1 MRKVLIALTFFA
13 LAVGITS
20 VASGESVPDEVDGPT
35 IDYRERGEPVAG
47 AADSRRIELL
57 LLLEADER
65 GLARQALAASTP
77 GSKKF
82 RRYLEPGQIAKRF
95 GAPTGVSRKVVD
107 RLKRRGIEASAG
119 PGRMWV
125 EANPTVEQAEE
136 LFSTRIE
143 TFSARGTR
151 FLAPA
156 TRPSL
161 AEDTLPG
168 VTGVVG
174 LDSEPVIHRGPTTP
188 VRTGRVGDRT
198 ASQRSTNENLVPATR
213 EQALEFNRL
222 AREKKTSLRANLGT
236 NEGCAEA
243 TAVGAPLGEVAPN
256 AYTPPYTPNQIHRAY
271 AIDRLHAKGL
281 KGQGE
286 RIAVVE
292 IDGFKRADLVDAA
305 KCFGYRAPPTP
316 LKLVGLKKPLVPGV
330 ETTLDLQAIA
340 AAVPQTE
347 EIRVVQAKG
356 GPSQFLGM
364 YRYLYGLPR
373 KARPSVISSSIFAN
387 CEAGLAGSRAFIVA
401 MERVAKM
408 GAAMGIS
415 LLSAAG
421 DTGSS
426 GCAAPGNTS
435 ALGIVSVQYWSSS
448 PWLTAIGGTNVT
460 LNRGNGITEEVV
472 WNDSPASFGG
482 GGGGSSLFFKRPKW
496 QRGPGVGERSMRSVP
511 DLALLA
517 DGMPGWS
524 IRCSFDG
531 CDGIDGWTVVGG
543 TSAAAPLTA
552 SIALLANQKA
562 RRAGGPRLGFLNPS
576 IYQLARKPK
585 ARKKTFRD
593 VVAIGNDLGKMIP
606 ADAGGGS
613 PLGCCKAGP
622 NYDQASGWG
631 SIHSV
636 QFAERMRLLAKRR

>member
-1 MRKVLIALTFFA
+1 L
-13 LAVGITS
+13 
-20 VASGESVPDEVDGPT
+20 
-35 IDYRERGEPVAG
+35 
-47 AADSRRIELL
+47 RRIELL

-65 GLARQALAASTP
+65 GLTRQALAVSTP
-77 GSKKF
+77 GSKRF
-82 RRYLEPGQIAKRF
+82 RRYLEPDQIAKRF
-95 GAPTGVSRKVVD
+95 GAPAGVSRKVVD

-125 EANPTVEQAEE
+125 EASPTVEQAEE
-136 LFSTRIE
+136 LFSTRIG
-143 TFSARGTR
+143 TFSTRGTR

-156 TRPSL
+156 TKPSL
-161 AEDTLPG
+161 QNDTLPG

-174 LDSEPVIHRGPTTP
+174 LDNEPVIHRGPTTP
-188 VRTGRVGDRT
+188 VRTGKVGDRT

-281 KGQGE
+281 KGKGE

-316 LKLVGLKKPLVPGV
+316 LKLVGLKKPLAPGV

-356 GPSQFLGM
+356 GPSQFLRM

-373 KARPSVISSSIFAN
+373 KARPSVISSSIFAT

-426 GCAAPGNTS
+426 GCATPGNIS

-460 LNRGNGITEEVV
+460 LNQRNGITEEVV

-482 GGGGSSLFFKRPKW
+482 SGGGSSLFFKRPKW
-496 QRGPGVGERSMRSVP
+496 QRGPGVGKRSMRSVP

-531 CDGIDGWTVVGG
+531 CDGIDGWTVVSG

-552 SIALLANQKA
+552 SITLLANQKA
-562 RRAGGPRLGFLNPS
+562 RRSGGPRLGFLNPS

-613 PLGCCKAGP
+613 PLGCCKAGRG
-622 NYDQASGWG
+622 YDRASGWG
-631 SIHSV
+631 SIRSV